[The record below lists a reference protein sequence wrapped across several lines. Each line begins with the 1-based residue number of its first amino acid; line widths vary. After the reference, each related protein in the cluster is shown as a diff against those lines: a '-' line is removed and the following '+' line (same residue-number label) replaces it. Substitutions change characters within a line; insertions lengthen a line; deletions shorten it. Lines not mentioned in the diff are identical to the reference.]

1 MLYVALLIAI
11 GFYGALYLLWNAM
24 EPHLSQPAAFLAW
37 LRALIFHVPD
47 ANALLLLKEV
57 ILLTALYLAA
67 DFVVAATRRA
77 LTRRALRRN
86 AQRPSMRVTL
96 E

>member
-11 GFYGALYLLWNAM
+11 GFYGVLYFLWSAM
-24 EPHLSQPAAFLAW
+24 EPHLSRPTASLAW
-37 LRALIFHVPD
+37 LRALIFQVPD
-47 ANALLLLKEV
+47 AGALLLLKEL

-67 DFVVAATRRA
+67 DFIVASTRRV
-77 LTRRALRRN
+77 LRRRAAR
-86 AQRPSMRVTL
+86 RPSLFRRITL